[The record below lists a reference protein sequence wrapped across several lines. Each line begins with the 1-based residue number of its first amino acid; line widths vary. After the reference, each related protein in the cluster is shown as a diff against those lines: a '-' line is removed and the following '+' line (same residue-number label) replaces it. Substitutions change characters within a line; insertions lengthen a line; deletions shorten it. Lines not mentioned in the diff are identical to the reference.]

1 MKSKKGI
8 AIFFSAFIFFSLTY
22 SVVGQEEA
30 ETVVIGHITDSQTKE
45 PLPFVSIVFKNSKT
59 GTITNDDGTFK
70 IVGHNNLNIIHIT
83 SVGYE
88 PIEIE
93 VLTGKTQTIQV
104 LMKKKITEL
113 EEVVIKKGKFKY
125 KNKNNPAVELIENV
139 IKHKDLNRSEN
150 LDFLAY
156 DKYDKTQFALSNLSE
171 KFINRKALRKFS
183 FVFENIDSTELNG
196 IKILPIYLKEKIS
209 ENYFKNNPKETK
221 EIVKAD
227 KMVNFE
233 GYINNQGMSAYLD
246 YMYQHIDIYDNT
258 ITFVTNIFLSP
269 IASSAPAFYR
279 YFIQDT
285 LSINGVECIK
295 LFFSPKNKEDM
306 LFNGFLYIVK
316 DSSYAISRV
325 EMSVNKRINQNWVKD
340 VSIIQEFTR
349 IQNQTWLLTTDEISI
364 DFGVS
369 VKSMGVFGKRTVF
382 YDNYRINE
390 IIPVTVFEGPDVV
403 QLQDAAQRNSE
414 FWETNRPVELTKS
427 ERGVYT
433 ITDSIKK
440 IPTFKRVMDISSLLV
455 VGFKSIGK
463 VEIGPVNTFYSYNP
477 IEGFRPRFGGRTTPE
492 FSEKISFDTYL
503 AYGLS
508 DKKFKYY
515 LGTTY
520 SLTSNDIN
528 HFPVKSIKLSVQ
540 NETSIPGQEL
550 QFIQEDNILLSIKRG
565 VNDKM
570 FYDKTFKIEHLN
582 EFENHFSYTL
592 GYRYRK
598 LLPGGSLDFNTAL
611 TDTIGTDN
619 PHLRVSEA
627 YLNLRYAPQE
637 RFYQGKLYR
646 TPMTNKFPIIN
657 FNYSIGLKALG
668 NDFDYH
674 NLKLNIYKR
683 FYPGILGYTDVI
695 WETGKIFGSVPF
707 PLLFMHRANQTYAYQ
722 LAAYNL
728 MNFLEFVSD
737 RYTSIN
743 IDHHFNGFI
752 FNKLP
757 LTRKLQIRE
766 VVSGKIL
773 FGSLSDTNNPD
784 YNPDLFKFQ
793 ADDFGNPMTY
803 SLSQGPY
810 VEVSAGIENIF
821 KFFRVDLVKRLT
833 YLDHPNVTDWGV
845 RVRFRFDF

>member
-1 MKSKKGI
+1 MKSKNRY
-8 AIFFSAFIFFSLTY
+8 IFFLSVLILYSLPH
-22 SVVGQEEA
+22 SIVGQGTI

-45 PLPFVSIVFKNSKT
+45 PLPFANIVFKNSNV
-59 GTITNDDGTFK
+59 GTISNGDGSFK
-70 IVGHNNLNIIHIT
+70 LINYNNSNIIHVT

-88 PIEIE
+88 SKEIE
-93 VLTGKTQTIQV
+93 VMAGKTQTIQV
-104 LMKKKITEL
+104 MLKIKVTEL
-113 EEVVIKKGKFKY
+113 GEVVVRKGKFQY
-125 KNKNNPAVELIENV
+125 KNKNNPAVEIIENV
-139 IKHKDLNRSEN
+139 IKNKDLNRSEN
-150 LDFLAY
+150 LNYLAY
-156 DKYDKTQFALSNLSE
+156 NKYDKTQFALSNLSE
-171 KFINRKALRKFS
+171 KFMNRKALKKFS
-183 FVFENIDSTELNG
+183 FVFENIDSTESNG
-196 IKILPIYLKEKIS
+196 IKILPVYMKEKIS
-209 ENYFKNNPKETK
+209 ENYFKNNPTKNK
-221 EIVKAD
+221 EIIIAD
-227 KMVNFE
+227 KMVNFD
-233 GYINNQGMSAYLD
+233 GYINNQGMAAYMD
-246 YMYQHIDIYDNT
+246 YLYQHIDIYDNT

-269 IASSAPAFYR
+269 IASSAPMFYR

-285 LSINGVECIK
+285 LNVNGVECIK

-340 VSIIQEFTR
+340 VSILQEFAR
-349 IQNQTWLLTTDEISI
+349 VQNQSWLLTTDEISI

-369 VKSMGVFGKRTVF
+369 VKSLGVFGKRTVL
-382 YDNYRINE
+382 YDNYKLNE
-390 IIPVTVFEGPDVV
+390 PIPATVFEGPDVERV
-403 QLQDAAQRNSE
+403 EDASRRNSE
-414 FWETNRPVELTKS
+414 FWDSNRPVELTRT
-427 ERGVYT
+427 ERGIYT

-440 IPTFKRVMDISSLLV
+440 IPTFKRVMDISSLLIA
-455 VGFKSIGK
+455 GFKSIGK
-463 VEIGPVNTFYSYNP
+463 VEIGPVNTFYSFNP

-503 AYGLS
+503 AYGFT

-520 SLTSNDIN
+520 SLTSKDIN
-528 HFPVKSIKLSVQ
+528 HFPVKSVKISLQ

-550 QFIQEDNILLSIKRG
+550 QFIQEDNLLLSIKRG

-598 LLPGGSLDFNTAL
+598 LFPGGSLDFNAGR
-611 TDTIGTDN
+611 TDTLSTDN
-619 PHLRVSEA
+619 QYLNISET
-627 YLNLRYAPQE
+627 YINLRYAPQE
-637 RFYQGKLYR
+637 KFYQGKLYR
-646 TPMTNKFPIIN
+646 TPMTNKFPIVN
-657 FNYSIGLKALG
+657 FNYSIGLTAMG
-668 NDFDYH
+668 NDYDYH

-737 RYTSIN
+737 QYTSIN
-743 IDHHFNGFI
+743 IDHHFNGFL

-757 LTRKLQIRE
+757 LTNKLQIRE

-773 FGSLSDTNNPD
+773 FGSLSDHNNPD
-784 YNPDLFKFQ
+784 SNPDLFKFQ
-793 ADDFGNPMTY
+793 TDDFGNPSTF

-810 VEVSAGIENIF
+810 IEVSAGVENIF

-833 YLDHPNVTDWGV
+833 YLDHPNVADWGV